1 MSLHTKIFLMTVST
15 LKLKN
20 SSHTECFKHFFFS
33 VRNYLRAL
41 NVEHSPRLFDKCK
54 CSWRPC
60 CVENHKKPSP
70 ASPDCAGKSLNVRH
84 KFAIFMCPINMEN
97 INSTACQD
105 VCPAAEGGTKAKLSY
120 ALCQLCGEKKLGNAR
135 RKKQKERGREREL
148 RPKVPLAA
156 NRAHSVYAPCYP
168 KCKHMQNH

>member
-1 MSLHTKIFLMTVST
+1 MSLHTKIFLMSVST

-20 SSHTECFKHFFFS
+20 SAHTECFKHFYFR
-33 VRNYLRAL
+33 VRNYLRAVD
-41 NVEHSPRLFDKCK
+41 VEHSPWLFDKCK

-60 CVENHKKPSP
+60 CFESHKKPTP

-120 ALCQLCGEKKLGNAR
+120 ALCQLCGGKETGQCKANETK
-135 RKKQKERGREREL
+135 KERGKE
-148 RPKVPLAA
+148 
-156 NRAHSVYAPCYP
+156 N
-168 KCKHMQNH
+168 

>member
-1 MSLHTKIFLMTVST
+1 MSSIFIS
-15 LKLKN
+15 
-20 SSHTECFKHFFFS
+20 E
-33 VRNYLRAL
+33 YARAVD
-41 NVEHSPRLFDKCK
+41 VENSPRLFDICK

-60 CVENHKKPSP
+60 WVENHKKPTTP
-70 ASPDCAGKSLNVRH
+70 ASPDNAGKSLNVRH

-120 ALCQLCGEKKLGNAR
+120 ALCQLCGKKKLGSAR
-135 RKKQKERGREREL
+135 RKRQNEREKEREL

>member
-1 MSLHTKIFLMTVST
+1 MFQAFL
-15 LKLKN
+15 
-20 SSHTECFKHFFFS
+20 FR

-105 VCPAAEGGTKAKLSY
+105 VCPAAEGGTKAKPSY

-168 KCKHMQNH
+168 KCKHMQNHWVRFA